1 MEAASQ
7 MLGVDIQLLGAIAFK
22 KFKPRAKGISGAQLK
37 TAKRV
42 ARQMHA
48 SQKAFKAACMGR

>member
-1 MEAASQ
+1 
-7 MLGVDIQLLGAIAFK
+7 MLGIDIQLLGAIAFK

-42 ARQMHA
+42 ARHMHA
-48 SQKAFKAACMGR
+48 SKKAFKAACNGR